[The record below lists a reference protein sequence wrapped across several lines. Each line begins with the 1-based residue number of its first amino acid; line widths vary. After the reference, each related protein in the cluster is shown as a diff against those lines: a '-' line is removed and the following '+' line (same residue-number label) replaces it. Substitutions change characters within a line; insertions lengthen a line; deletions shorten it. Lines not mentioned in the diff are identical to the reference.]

1 MDDVLRMDACAQKKL
16 LDDGEFDASELL
28 TATID
33 RIEAINP
40 RINAVIH
47 RMYEKATDKARAKG
61 AAGPFSGIPL
71 LIKDA
76 ICHTAGDPM
85 HEGMRFLKER
95 SWTEDTDSFLAQRFR
110 RAGFI
115 FVGKTNLPELALA
128 PTTEPLAYG
137 PTRNPWDLQR
147 SPGGSSGGAAAAV
160 ASGMVAIAHANDWAG
175 SIRIPASACGLV
187 GLKPTRGRVSPGPRF
202 GEIAGGRGAEHV
214 VTRSVRDSAL
224 VLDAIAGSEVGD
236 AYFAAPPT
244 ESFASVL
251 SPGERL
257 NVGIFTA
264 SEIRGIPVHDSCRDA
279 VSEIA
284 AVLEELGHR
293 VEPAWPDALEAGMAG
308 HFAGV
313 YGAHVRRMLDAW
325 STRTGAAITED
336 DVETEIWAWAELGRS
351 IDVTAYLADKQW
363 LERWARELC
372 RWWRRYD
379 ILITPTL
386 VEPLPKLGVLASD
399 PSDPWKISKARG
411 RFGLFTE
418 PWSVSGQPAMSLPT
432 HVADGLPIGIQLIAA
447 TGREDLLISLA
458 SEIEVAIPWR
468 AHRPPVV

>member
-1 MDDVLRMDACAQKKL
+1 MDDVLWMDACAQKRL
-16 LDDGEFDASELL
+16 LDSGELDATELL

-33 RIEAINP
+33 RIEALNP

-47 RMYEKATDKARAKG
+47 RMYEKAMDETRGARPTQ
-61 AAGPFSGIPL
+61 PFSGIPL

-85 HEGMRFLKER
+85 HEGMAFLKDR

-110 RAGFI
+110 RAGFAFI
-115 FVGKTNLPELALA
+115 GKTNLPELALA

-137 PTRNPWDLQR
+137 PTRNPWDLER

-175 SIRIPASACGLV
+175 SIRIPASACGVV

-224 VLDAIAGSEVGD
+224 VLDAIAGPELGD
-236 AYFAAPPT
+236 AYFAPPP
-244 ESFASVL
+244 SQPFASFL
-251 SPGERL
+251 SPGNRL
-257 NVGIFTA
+257 KVGIFTA
-264 SEIRGIPVHDSCRDA
+264 PEIRGVPVQDSSRDA
-279 VSEIA
+279 VSEVA
-284 AVLEELGHR
+284 SVLEHLGHE
-293 VEPAWPDALEAGMAG
+293 VEPEWPAALEVGIGG

-325 STRTGAAITED
+325 SARTGEAIAEG
-336 DVETEIWAWAELGRS
+336 DVETEIWAWGELGRS
-351 IDVTAYLADKQW
+351 TDVSAYLADKQW
-363 LERWARELC
+363 LEQWARDLC
-372 RWWRRYD
+372 RWWRGYD
-379 ILITPTL
+379 VLVTPTL
-386 VEPLPKLGVLASD
+386 VEPLPVLGELATD
-399 PSDPWKISKARG
+399 PSDPWRVSKARG
-411 RFGLFTE
+411 KFGLFTE

-432 HVADGLPIGIQLIAA
+432 HFADGLPIGVQLVAA
-447 TGREDLLISLA
+447 AGREDMLISLA
-458 SEIEVAIPWR
+458 AEIEEALPWSDR
-468 AHRPPVV
+468 RPEV